1 MIAAIGVWYRTF
13 YCLGSIQKFNYYI
26 RMFFA
31 VIQDMGPFLLM
42 LGILVL
48 GFANAILALSTQ
60 LNYYENS
67 EPEFLRGGYT
77 EALQWSY
84 LSMLGNSPG
93 G

>member
-1 MIAAIGVWYRTF
+1 MIPSVFNLINIWQATYGEINVAFWHRQMIAAIGIWYRTF

-48 GFANAILALSTQ
+48 GFANAILALST
-60 LNYYENS
+60 
-67 EPEFLRGGYT
+67 
-77 EALQWSY
+77 
-84 LSMLGNSPG
+84 
-93 G
+93 